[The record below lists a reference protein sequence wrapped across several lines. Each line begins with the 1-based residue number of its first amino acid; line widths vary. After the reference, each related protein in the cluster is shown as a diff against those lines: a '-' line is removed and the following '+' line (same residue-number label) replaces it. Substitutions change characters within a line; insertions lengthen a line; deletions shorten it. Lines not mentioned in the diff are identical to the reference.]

1 MEVVVMADSTSE
13 ARQTSDQLMEDVR
26 ALRSHFED
34 FLTAT
39 RAWSGEGGGA
49 VREKVVRGFHDARD
63 QLFAAGNQAMD
74 RGRHMVSATDGYV
87 RDNPWQAVAVALLTG
102 VLLGVMSTSAR
113 R

>member
-1 MEVVVMADSTSE
+1 MADSASE
-13 ARQTSDQLMEDVR
+13 TRQSGDHLIEDVR

-39 RAWSGEGGGA
+39 RGWSEEGGGA
-49 VREKVVRGFHDARD
+49 MRDKVSRGFRDARD
-63 QLFAAGNQAMD
+63 QLLSVGNQAVD
-74 RGRHMVSATDGYV
+74 RGRYVVSATDGYV
-87 RDNPWQAVAVALLTG
+87 RDNPWQAVAAALLTG